1 MARLDVAPTKT
12 NLLDLKQQHS
22 FASEGHDLLNQK
34 RDILLAELMGMM
46 GTAAEIEE
54 RVDALLTQAYDQLD
68 LAMISMG
75 KKHLRELSQTMP
87 IETMVEIS
95 SRKIMG
101 ISVPNVTVYIDEKK
115 PYYGLLNTSR
125 ELDEAVA
132 SFREILDL
140 LGRLAQTR
148 ITVVRLAKEAQKT
161 TRRVN
166 ALEKIYLPDYEESIK
181 YIQDVL
187 DEADRESFFVLKLM
201 KKRLKKAPRT

>member
-1 MARLDVAPTKT
+1 MARLEIAPTKT

-22 FASEGHDLLNQK
+22 FATEGHTLLNQK

-54 RVDALLTQAYDQLD
+54 RVDKLLAAAYDQLD
-68 LAMISMG
+68 TALISMG
-75 KKHLRELSQTMP
+75 KKNLRDLSRTMP
-87 IETMVEIS
+87 IETMVEIAT
-95 SRKIMG
+95 RKIMG
-101 ISVPNVTVYIDEKK
+101 ISVPNVKVYIDEKK
-115 PYYGLLNTSR
+115 PYYGLLNTTR
-125 ELDEAVA
+125 ELDQAVA

-148 ITVVRLAKEAQKT
+148 ITVVRLAKEVQKT

-166 ALEKIYLPDYEESIK
+166 ALEKIYLPDYNESIK

-187 DEADRESFFVLKLM
+187 DEADRESFFVMKLM
-201 KKRLKKAPRT
+201 KKRLKKNKRA

>member
-1 MARLDVAPTKT
+1 MARLEIAPTKT
-12 NLLDLKQQHS
+12 NLLDIKQQHS
-22 FASEGHDLLNQK
+22 FATEGHNLLNQK

-54 RVDALLTQAYDQLD
+54 RVDKLLSAAYDQLD
-68 LAMISMG
+68 TALISMG
-75 KKHLRELSQTMP
+75 KKNLRDLSRTMP
-87 IETMVEIS
+87 IETMVEIA

-101 ISVPNVTVYIDEKK
+101 ISVPNVKVYIDEKK
-115 PYYGLLNTSR
+115 PYYGLLNTTR
-125 ELDEAVA
+125 ELDQAVA

-148 ITVVRLAKEAQKT
+148 ITVVRLAKEVQKT

-166 ALEKIYLPDYEESIK
+166 ALEKIYLPDYNESIK

-187 DEADRESFFVLKLM
+187 DEADRESFFVMKLM
-201 KKRLKKAPRT
+201 KKRLKKNKRA